1 MALIM
6 AVFFNPPIGIAAAIR
21 DIICFIFFA
30 IGVVMGLHL
39 ALAPH
44 EFAVQINVC
53 VACIIPRFS
62 AEAKYLRAGS
72 LVSGGSN
79 CAVIDIDCVLASAFV
94 ALIDIQCLFIKRC
107 RVHRTVIE
115 IDGIIP
121 LIRLKV

>member
-1 MALIM
+1 
-6 AVFFNPPIGIAAAIR
+6 
-21 DIICFIFFA
+21 
-30 IGVVMGLHL
+30 MGLHL

-53 VACIIPRFS
+53 VACIILRFF
-62 AEAKYLRAGS
+62 AEAKYLRAGNP
-72 LVSGGSN
+72 VSGGSN
-79 CAVIDIDCVLASAFV
+79 CAVIDIDCVLVSAFV
-94 ALIDIQCLFIKRC
+94 AVIDIQCLFIKRC